1 MALPPPVPTV
11 SLSVPSPLPFLPQ
24 EIRPACAEQ
33 QQLTSRHLEGR
44 ISELE
49 GYLYALRR
57 EIDGELLGTTPQY
70 RKPYPYGC
78 CLEISQAFE
87 RKLRAAVAS
96 GASRPGLDAI
106 RAFMQE
112 GGYVGSV
119 WGALRERYFQ
129 NAFQFGSLYVD
140 VSNDTVDVRKPAVE
154 ILPMADSGL
163 LNVSDVA
170 HFVRIARAYWQ
181 GEYYVNDVWP
191 ALAPIAPV
199 VMVVPDLQ
207 LVRFPTGSAYMVG
220 LQRRDRY
227 QSAEAYLADGPALP
241 AAAREALL
249 ARLAPRR
256 KVADARQG
264 RALARA
270 ACASL
275 RRATPLEETIW
286 LNRQC
291 VEWGAF
297 NRTA

>member
-1 MALPPPVPTV
+1 MALLPSEPTV
-11 SLSVPSPLPFLPQ
+11 SSPVPSPHPFLPQ
-24 EIRPACAEQ
+24 EIRPACGEQ
-33 QQLTSRHLEGR
+33 QRLTARHLQGR
-44 ISELE
+44 IPELE
-49 GYLYALRR
+49 TYLYALRR
-57 EIDGELLGTTPQY
+57 EIDGELRGTTPPY

-87 RKLRAAVAS
+87 RKLHAAVAS
-96 GASRPGLDAI
+96 EASRPGLDAI
-106 RAFMQE
+106 RAFKRE

-119 WGALRERYFQ
+119 WGALRDRYFQ

-140 VSNDTVDVRKPAVE
+140 VSNDTVDVRKPAIE
-154 ILPMADSGL
+154 ILPMAESGL
-163 LNVSDVA
+163 LNVSNVA
-170 HFVRIARAYWQ
+170 HFVRIARAYWE

-207 LVRFPTGSAYMVG
+207 LVRFPTSSDYMVG

-227 QSAEAYLADGPALP
+227 QAAEAYLAEGPALP

-256 KVADARQG
+256 RVADARQG

-275 RRATPLEETIW
+275 RRATPLEETMW

-291 VEWGAF
+291 VEWSAF

>member
-1 MALPPPVPTV
+1 M
-11 SLSVPSPLPFLPQ
+11 SRRFIPQ
-24 EIRPACAEQ
+24 EIRPADQEQ
-33 QQLTSRHLEGR
+33 QRLTERHLQGR
-44 ISELE
+44 LAEVE
-49 GYLYALRR
+49 HYLYAVRR
-57 EIDGELLGTTPQY
+57 EIDQELPGCIPTY

-78 CLEISQAFE
+78 CLEISEAFE

-96 GASRPGLDAI
+96 DAGLPGLDAI

-112 GGYVGSV
+112 GGHVGSV

-140 VSNDTVDVRKPAVE
+140 VSNDTVDVRKPAIE
-154 ILPMADSGL
+154 ILPMAESGL

-170 HFVRIARAYWQ
+170 HFVRIARAYWE

-227 QSAEAYLADGPALP
+227 QAAEAYIAEGPALP
-241 AAAREALL
+241 ATAREALL

-275 RRATPLEETIW
+275 RRATPLEETMW

-291 VEWGAF
+291 VEWSAF